1 MFTFVQNY
9 LLEITLVIFGL
20 VILLQLFYYT
30 LLFFRFSFHKQ
41 KPLLPYD
48 GLPISIVISAKD
60 EAHILLKTLPEIAS
74 QNYPNFE
81 VVVVNDNS
89 TDDTEFVIKDCASR
103 YPNIRL
109 VNLSSSVTNIYGK
122 KFPLSIGIKA
132 AAYEHIL
139 LTDADC
145 FPTSDQWLA
154 KMARHYTGNNQMVIG
169 YSTFYKRK
177 GLLNSMIH
185 FDMLHSA
192 IQYFSYY
199 LAKMP
204 FMGVGRNLS
213 YTKSLFFDNK
223 GFTSQYHLPFGDD
236 VLFVNKVANFKI
248 CGIEYSPDAQT
259 ITRPKSHLK
268 AWVTQK
274 SYRNKAQKLFKPKH
288 KFLLGFYNTLMPLV
302 YLLFGITLYLALDHP
317 GYLYVVVGLMLIKYI
332 VQYIAFGFSA
342 KKLNE
347 KGITPFII
355 LYDIIFSIINPII
368 FVVTSFSKNK

>member
-1 MFTFVQNY
+1 
-9 LLEITLVIFGL
+9 L
-20 VILLQLFYYT
+20 
-30 LLFFRFSFHKQ
+30 
-41 KPLLPYD
+41 D

-60 EAHILLKTLPEIAS
+60 EAHNLIKTLPVIAG

-89 TDDTEFVIKDCASR
+89 TDDTEFVIKDCMNR
-103 YPNIRL
+103 FPNIKL
-109 VNLSSSVTNIYGK
+109 VNLNSSVTNIHGK

-145 FPTSDQWLA
+145 IPTSDQWLM
-154 KMARHYTGNNQMVIG
+154 KMARHYTGKKQMVIG
-169 YSTFYKRK
+169 YSTFYKK
-177 GLLNSMIH
+177 VGLLNGMIH
-185 FDMLHSA
+185 YDILHSA

-223 GFTSQYHLPFGDD
+223 GFTSQYHLPYGDD
-236 VLFVNKVANFKI
+236 VLFVNKVADYKI
-248 CGIEYSPDAQT
+248 CAIEYSPDAQT
-259 ITRPKSHLK
+259 ITRPKSHVK
-268 AWVTQK
+268 SWVTIK
-274 SYRNKAQKLFKPKH
+274 SYRNKAKKLFKPKH
-288 KFLLGFYNTLMPLV
+288 RFLLSVYNILMPLV
-302 YLLFGITLYLALDHP
+302 YLFFGLSLYLSIHHP
-317 GYLYVVVGLMLIKYI
+317 FYLIFVCSLMFVKYVVQYLVFGL
-332 VQYIAFGFSA
+332 SA

-355 LYDIIFSIINPII
+355 FYDIIFSIINPVI
-368 FVVTSFSKNK
+368 FVITSLSKNK

>member
-1 MFTFVQNY
+1 MFTIVQNH
-9 LLEITLVIFGL
+9 LLEITVVLFVT
-20 VILLQLFYYT
+20 VILLQLLYYT
-30 LLFFRFSFHKQ
+30 LLFFRFSFHKP
-41 KPLLPYD
+41 KPLLPLD

-60 EAHILLKTLPEIAS
+60 EAHNLIKTLPVIAG

-89 TDDTEFVIKDCASR
+89 SDDTEFVIKDCINR
-103 YPNIRL
+103 FPNIKL
-109 VNLSSSVTNIYGK
+109 VNLNSSVTNIHGK

-132 AAYEHIL
+132 AAYENIL

-145 FPTSDQWLA
+145 IPTSDQWLM
-154 KMARHYTGNNQMVIG
+154 KMARHYTGKKQMVIG
-169 YSTFYKRK
+169 YSTFHKK
-177 GLLNSMIH
+177 VGLLNGMIH
-185 FDMLHSA
+185 YDILHSA

-223 GFTSQYHLPFGDD
+223 GFTSQYHLPYGDD
-236 VLFVNKVANFKI
+236 VLFVNKVADYKI
-248 CGIEYSPDAQT
+248 CAIEYSPDAQT
-259 ITRPKSHLK
+259 VTRPKSHLK
-268 AWVTQK
+268 SWVTIK

-288 KFLLGFYNTLMPLV
+288 RFLLSVYNVLMPLV
-302 YLLFGITLYLALDHP
+302 YLFFGFSLYLSLHKP
-317 GYLYVVVGLMLIKYI
+317 VYLIIVCSLMLIKYI
-332 VQYIAFGFSA
+332 IQYLVFGLSA

-355 LYDIIFSIINPII
+355 FYDIIFSIINPII
-368 FVVTSFSKNK
+368 FVISSLSKNK

>member
-1 MFTFVQNY
+1 MFTIVQNH
-9 LLEITLVIFGL
+9 LLEITVVLFGT
-20 VILLQLFYYT
+20 VILLQLLYYT
-30 LLFFRFSFHKQ
+30 LLFFRFSFHKP
-41 KPLLPYD
+41 KPLLPLD

-60 EAHILLKTLPEIAS
+60 EAHNLIKTLPIIAS

-89 TDDTEFVIKDCASR
+89 TDDTEFVIKDCINR
-103 YPNIRL
+103 FPNIRL
-109 VNLSSSVTNIYGK
+109 VNLNSSVTNIHGK

-132 AAYEHIL
+132 AAFENIL

-145 FPTSDQWLA
+145 IPTSDQWLM
-154 KMARHYTGNNQMVIG
+154 KMARHYTGKKQMVIG
-169 YSTFYKRK
+169 YSTFHKK
-177 GLLNSMIH
+177 VGLLNGMIH
-185 FDMLHSA
+185 YDILHSA

-223 GFTSQYHLPFGDD
+223 GFTSQYHLPYGDD
-236 VLFVNKVANFKI
+236 VLFVNKVADFKI
-248 CGIEYSPDAQT
+248 CAIEYSPDAQT
-259 ITRPKSHLK
+259 VTRPKSHLK
-268 AWVTQK
+268 SWVTIK

-288 KFLLGFYNTLMPLV
+288 RFLLSVYNVLMPLV
-302 YLLFGITLYLALDHP
+302 YLLFGFSLYLSLHSP
-317 GYLYVVVGLMLIKYI
+317 IYLTIVCSLMFIKYTI
-332 VQYIAFGFSA
+332 QYITFGLSA

-355 LYDIIFSIINPII
+355 FYDIIFSIINPII
-368 FVVTSFSKNK
+368 FVISSLSKNR

>member
-1 MFTFVQNY
+1 MFTIVQNH
-9 LLEITLVIFGL
+9 LLEITVVLFGI
-20 VILLQLFYYT
+20 VILLQLLYYT
-30 LLFFRFSFHKQ
+30 LLFFRFSFHKP
-41 KPLLPYD
+41 KPLLPLD

-60 EAHILLKTLPEIAS
+60 EAHNLIKTLPVIAG

-89 TDDTEFVIKDCASR
+89 TDDTEFVIKDCMNR
-103 YPNIRL
+103 FPNIKL
-109 VNLSSSVTNIYGK
+109 VNLNSSVTNIHGK

-145 FPTSDQWLA
+145 IPTSDQWLM
-154 KMARHYTGNNQMVIG
+154 KMARHYTGKKQMVIG
-169 YSTFYKRK
+169 YSTFYKK
-177 GLLNSMIH
+177 VGLLNGMIH
-185 FDMLHSA
+185 YDILHSA

-223 GFTSQYHLPFGDD
+223 GFTSQYHLPYGDD
-236 VLFVNKVANFKI
+236 VLFVNKVADYKI
-248 CGIEYSPDAQT
+248 CAIEYSPDAQT
-259 ITRPKSHLK
+259 ITRPKSHVK
-268 AWVTQK
+268 SWVTIK
-274 SYRNKAQKLFKPKH
+274 SYRNKAKKLFKPKH
-288 KFLLGFYNTLMPLV
+288 RFLLSVYNILMPLV
-302 YLLFGITLYLALDHP
+302 YLFFGLSLYLSIHHP
-317 GYLYVVVGLMLIKYI
+317 FYLIFVCSLMFVKYVVQYLVFGL
-332 VQYIAFGFSA
+332 SA

-355 LYDIIFSIINPII
+355 FYDIIFSIINPVI
-368 FVVTSFSKNK
+368 FVITSLSKNK

>member
-1 MFTFVQNY
+1 MFTIVQNH
-9 LLEITLVIFGL
+9 LLEITVAIFGT
-20 VILLQLFYYT
+20 VILLQLLYYT
-30 LLFFRFSFHKQ
+30 LLFFRFSFHKP
-41 KPLLPYD
+41 KPLLPLN

-60 EAHILLKTLPEIAS
+60 EAHNLIKTLPVIAG

-89 TDDTEFVIKDCASR
+89 SDDTEFVIKDCINR
-103 YPNIRL
+103 FPNIRL
-109 VNLSSSVTNIYGK
+109 VNLNSSVTNIHGK

-132 AAYEHIL
+132 AAYENIL

-145 FPTSDQWLA
+145 IPTSDQWLM
-154 KMARHYTGNNQMVIG
+154 KMARHYTGKKQMVIG
-169 YSTFYKRK
+169 YSTFYKK
-177 GLLNSMIH
+177 IGLLNGMIH
-185 FDMLHSA
+185 YDILHSA

-223 GFTSQYHLPFGDD
+223 GFTSQYHLPYGDD
-236 VLFVNKVANFKI
+236 VLFVNKVADYKI
-248 CGIEYSPDAQT
+248 CAIEYSPDAQT

-268 AWVTQK
+268 SWVTIK

-288 KFLLGFYNTLMPLV
+288 RFLLSIYNILMPLV
-302 YLLFGITLYLALDHP
+302 YLFFGLSLYLSLHHP
-317 GYLYVVVGLMLIKYI
+317 VYLIIVCSLMFLKYVVQYLVFGL
-332 VQYIAFGFSA
+332 SA

-355 LYDIIFSIINPII
+355 FYDIIFSIINPII
-368 FVVTSFSKNK
+368 FVITSLSKNR

>member
-20 VILLQLFYYT
+20 VILLQLFYYI

-154 KMARHYTGNNQMVIG
+154 KMARHYTGKNQMVIG

-223 GFTSQYHLPFGDD
+223 GFTSQYHLPYGDD

-259 ITRPKSHLK
+259 ITRPKSHFK

-288 KFLLGFYNTLMPLV
+288 KFLLGFYNVLMPLV
-302 YLLFGITLYLALDHP
+302 YLFFGITLYLALDHP
-317 GYLYVVVGLMLIKYI
+317 VFLYVVVGLMLLKYI

-347 KGITPFII
+347 KGITPFIL

-368 FVVTSFSKNK
+368 FVVTSLSKNK